1 MLDYINKIPLFK
13 NIDPLVISKVA
24 TLQKYNNDYI
34 FNYDGDIVSK
44 ISFLVVGSAY
54 SFKYKGNNEV
64 FLFDVTPGAFFH
76 SGKIALNNVVF
87 SSDSIVLHI
96 DLDVFYINI
105 LPLCSLEFVNALQD
119 RTRILNDFIDN
130 NHIFSATQRVA
141 HLLINSLEYFNTH
154 KRNYIAARL
163 NLSNE
168 TLSRVISKML
178 HSGVIY
184 ILNDIVVISD
194 KESLI
199 ESCLV

>member
-1 MLDYINKIPLFK
+1 MIDYINKIPLFK

-54 SFKYKGNNEV
+54 AFKYKGNNEV
-64 FLFDVTPGAFFH
+64 FLFDVITGAFFH
-76 SGKIALNNVVF
+76 SDKIALNNVVF

-96 DLDVFYINI
+96 DLDVFYSDIV
-105 LPLCSLEFVNALQD
+105 PLCSLEFINALQD
-119 RTRILNDFIDN
+119 RTRILNDFIDH
-130 NHIFSATQRVA
+130 NHILSATQRVT
-141 HLLINSLEYFNTH
+141 HLLLNGLEYFNTH

-184 ILNDIVVISD
+184 ILNDIVVVSD